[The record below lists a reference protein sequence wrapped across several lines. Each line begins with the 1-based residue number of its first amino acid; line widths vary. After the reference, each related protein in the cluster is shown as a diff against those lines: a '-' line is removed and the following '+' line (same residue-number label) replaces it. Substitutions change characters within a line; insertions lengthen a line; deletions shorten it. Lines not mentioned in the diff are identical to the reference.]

1 MASRAAESFQRPIPH
16 SAHQRLAL
24 AIRRPPRRHAAA
36 GGMVNATRCNNN
48 ITGRAREPRH
58 VRVPGELALA
68 QEARRDE
75 VGQPRERITTCV
87 EINQC
92 VECTR

>member
-1 MASRAAESFQRPIPH
+1 MASRAAESFQGPVPYSRNE
-16 SAHQRLAL
+16 RLAL
-24 AIRRPPRRHAAA
+24 AIRRPPRRHASA
-36 GGMVNATRCNNN
+36 GDMINTARSHDGVA
-48 ITGRAREPRH
+48 GRARKPRH

>member
-1 MASRAAESFQRPIPH
+1 MASRAAESFHRPIPYR
-16 SAHQRLAL
+16 AHQRFAL
-24 AIRRPPRRHAAA
+24 TIRRPPRRHAAA
-36 GGMVNATRCNNN
+36 GGVVNAARRHHGVA
-48 ITGRAREPRH
+48 GRAREPRH

>member
-1 MASRAAESFQRPIPH
+1 MASRAAESLPRPVPDRCH
-16 SAHQRLAL
+16 ERLAL
-24 AIRRPPRRHAAA
+24 SIRRPPRRHAAA
-36 GGMVNATRCNNN
+36 GGMINTAWSHDGVA
-48 ITGRAREPRH
+48 GRARKPRH

-92 VECTR
+92 IECTR

>member
-1 MASRAAESFQRPIPH
+1 MASRAPESFHRPIPH
-16 SAHQRLAL
+16 RAHQRLAL
-24 AIRRPPRRHAAA
+24 AIRRPPRRHASA
-36 GGMVNATRCNNN
+36 GDMINT
-48 ITGRAREPRH
+48 ARSHDGVAGHARKPRH